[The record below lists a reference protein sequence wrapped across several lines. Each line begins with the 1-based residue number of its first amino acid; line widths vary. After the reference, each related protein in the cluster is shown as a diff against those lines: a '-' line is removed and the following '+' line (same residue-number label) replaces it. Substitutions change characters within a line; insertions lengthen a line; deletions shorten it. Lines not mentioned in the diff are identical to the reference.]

1 MTEGDLGD
9 IMAGHLDTIT
19 TAGSARRA
27 DAGTVRL
34 SQRDIDGLLLCGEH
48 YGAPYDLP
56 APRGAVLYRPRSGQ
70 RLEEIISGSDG

>member
-1 MTEGDLGD
+1 MTGQLHAPAAAPVSG
-9 IMAGHLDTIT
+9 A
-19 TAGSARRA
+19 ARRA
-27 DAGTVRL
+27 DYGTVRL
-34 SQRDIDGLLLCGEH
+34 GYRDIEGLILCAEH

>member
-1 MTEGDLGD
+1 MT
-9 IMAGHLDTIT
+9 AQADTL
-19 TAGSARRA
+19 TATRPARRA

-34 SQRDIDGLLLCGEH
+34 SQRDIDGLLLCGEQ

-70 RLEEIISGSDG
+70 GLEELSLDLMAYRNLKR